1 VFFFS
6 FSFLFAG
13 THKVPEKYSIGKKMT
28 NVALEI
34 LNLNKKEIITMD
46 TISNHDFT
54 EVNIFCLVSCLMFS
68 PRGSIFR
75 SPYLIVLSSLSC

>member
-1 VFFFS
+1 VSIFFH
-6 FSFLFAG
+6 FLSSG

-28 NVALEI
+28 NFALEI

-54 EVNIFCLVSCLMFS
+54 EVNIFCSVSCLMFNS
-68 PRGSIFR
+68 QSQWLHF
-75 SPYLIVLSSLSC
+75 